1 MEEAE
6 ENIEEG
12 KAWRQREGRREKAG
26 DQGGREGVKGGGV
39 GEEGLGYNLKEVWT

>member
-26 DQGGREGVKGGGV
+26 DQGGREGVKGGG
-39 GEEGLGYNLKEVWT
+39 GRGGRSRIQP